1 MRKDTIKRELAA
13 LSARIPER
21 MPKVIVLLVWPDGHA
36 THDAIDYASV
46 DEALDILRP
55 EDHIICR
62 VIDYSKPAEAGKE

>member
-1 MRKDTIKRELAA
+1 MRQNITKRIAA
-13 LSARIPER
+13 LETQYPEP

-36 THDAIDYASV
+36 THNSIDYASV
-46 DEALDILRP
+46 DEALDVLRP